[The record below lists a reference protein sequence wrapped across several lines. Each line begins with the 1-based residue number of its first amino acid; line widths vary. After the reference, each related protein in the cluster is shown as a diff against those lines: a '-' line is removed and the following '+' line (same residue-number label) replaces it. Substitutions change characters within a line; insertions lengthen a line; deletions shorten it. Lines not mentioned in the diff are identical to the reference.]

1 MTVKTVIREL
11 GVSKA
16 AKQKKAKEARKRI
29 EMNGISAAG
38 MIQLITKLLDQDQLK
53 ACIYDDAGTDSAD
66 SLAVYLILLYNS
78 LFLVNSTRVFRAGA
92 IKAHSA
98 VAIDHSI
105 VTPGPGGGANEL
117 PLPVMSVLTS

>member
-53 ACIYDDAGTDSAD
+53 ACIYDVD
-66 SLAVYLILLYNS
+66 
-78 LFLVNSTRVFRAGA
+78 
-92 IKAHSA
+92 
-98 VAIDHSI
+98 
-105 VTPGPGGGANEL
+105 
-117 PLPVMSVLTS
+117 PLCWIQCLMVMP